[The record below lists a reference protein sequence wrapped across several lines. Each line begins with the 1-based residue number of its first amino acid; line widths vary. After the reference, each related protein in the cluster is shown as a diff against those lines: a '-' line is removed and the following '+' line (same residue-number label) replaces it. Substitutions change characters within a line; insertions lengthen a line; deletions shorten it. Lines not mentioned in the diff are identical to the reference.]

1 MKGADVEIVFDRNEK
16 FYFEGRNGVAACT
29 GLRAWH
35 MDDSQ
40 EQVYL
45 DFFNSKGNVIRGGGA
60 IPVTALD
67 QFCQQ
72 WLQARAADIAGT
84 IKST

>member
-1 MKGADVEIVFDRNEK
+1 MSDVSVEVRFDQAEI

-29 GLRAWH
+29 GLRAWQLFK
-35 MDDSQ
+35 SQ

-45 DFFNSKGNVIRGGGA
+45 DFYNSKGNVIRGGGA

-67 QFCQQ
+67 RFCRQ
-72 WLQARAADIAGT
+72 WLRARAADVAT
-84 IKST
+84 V